1 MLCKAFGLKIHKN
14 PNESGS
20 SDRSLPSGPLETI
33 IANPWTG
40 DYRMDV
46 LIDRPEFRWNAAS
59 PMGTPASVTFSF
71 AAAVPVYASAQD
83 GNGFQPFSEEQ
94 RAAVREV
101 FTRLSAEID
110 LTFIEVADSATSY
123 GQIRFANNNQTASAG
138 YAYLPG
144 PEAGEEGGD
153 VYIAIGSDTGM
164 TRGHADWATL
174 VHEIGHALGLKHP
187 GNYNAGEASDASVVG
202 NFLSVSEDKTI
213 NTIMSYRDPAQGLQ
227 NEWFG
232 TFDLLTLRHIYGARL
247 ANTGDTQWL
256 FDNSVGRKLQIVVDD
271 GGVDTL
277 DFSALDG
284 PITIAL
290 IPGALNSVGLT
301 ATGDRAVE
309 NFTIAF
315 GSQIEN
321 VVGTSS
327 NDVIIGNDL
336 ANVLMGGAG
345 NDILRGGGG
354 NDTIDGGGGFDVA
367 LFSATHYHYRM
378 GINGQTLTLT
388 GPDGTDTLVRIQRL
402 QFDEGSAIDV
412 SSLTEAAPVNAIFRF
427 YNPNAGAHFYTNSN
441 AERDHVINNEPGFF
455 FEMAAFASTGAT
467 GQSVWRFFNTQTG
480 THFYTISDAERD
492 LIQATLPEFRFEG
505 EAYKASA
512 EAGPGLN
519 PLYRFFNTQTG
530 THFFTASAPERDSV
544 IATLPQ
550 FSFEQVA
557 YYIDLV

>member
-1 MLCKAFGLKIHKN
+1 
-14 PNESGS
+14 
-20 SDRSLPSGPLETI
+20 
-33 IANPWTG
+33 
-40 DYRMDV
+40 
-46 LIDRPEFRWNAAS
+46 
-59 PMGTPASVTFSF
+59 MGTPTSVTFSF

-83 GNGFQPFSEEQ
+83 ADGFRPFSEEQ
-94 RAAVREV
+94 RAAVREI
-101 FTRLSAEID
+101 FTRLSAEVN
-110 LTFIEVADSATSY
+110 LTFIEVADSTASY
-123 GQIRFANNNQTASAG
+123 GQIRFANNTQASSAG

-144 PEAGEEGGD
+144 PAAGEEGGD
-153 VYIAIGSDTGM
+153 VYIATGSDTGM

-174 VHEIGHALGLKHP
+174 VHEIGHAIGLKHP
-187 GNYNAGEASDASVVG
+187 GNYNASEVSNPSAEG

-213 NTIMSYRDPAQGLQ
+213 NSIMSYRDPASGLQ

-232 TFDLLTLRHIYGARL
+232 TFDLLTLRHIYGTKL
-247 ANTGDTQWL
+247 ANTGNTQWQ

-277 DFSALDG
+277 NFSALDG
-284 PITIAL
+284 PITITL

-321 VVGTSS
+321 VVGTSL
-327 NDVIIGNDL
+327 NDIIVGNDL
-336 ANVLMGGAG
+336 ANILMGGAG
-345 NDILRGGGG
+345 NDTLRGAGG
-354 NDTIDGGGGFDVA
+354 NDTIDGGGGLDVA
-367 LFSATHYHYRM
+367 LFSGTHHQYRL
-378 GINGQTLTLT
+378 GISGQTLTLA
-388 GPDGTDTLVRIQRL
+388 GPDGTDTLVRVQRL
-402 QFDEGSAIDV
+402 QFDEGSTIDV
-412 SSLTEAAPVNAIFRF
+412 SSLTDTAPANAIFRF
-427 YNPNAGAHFYTNSN
+427 YNPGAGAHFYTNSN
-441 AERDHVINNEPGFF
+441 VERDHVINNEPGFF

-492 LIQATLPEFRFEG
+492 LVQATLPQFRFEG

-550 FSFEQVA
+550 FTFENVA